1 MESTEEIQEMNR
13 VYTLEEILPDTNIIN
28 EKMKHS
34 YTLAHVVEELKC
46 INKKLDTIDK
56 KLHTERD
63 SLIELLRDIVTTGLR
78 NTNTPRDDNKQE
90 NIEPDLYYIIVEDDV
105 FIKGKKTYQNKD
117 KIKTS
122 FNGTWNKEKTAWSFK
137 KFDNFEEKLKEE
149 FPDITEGQL

>member
-1 MESTEEIQEMNR
+1 MESVEESQEMNR
-13 VYTLEEILPDTNIIN
+13 VYSLEQMEDTDRII
-28 EKMKHS
+28 EKIKHS

-78 NTNTPRDDNKQE
+78 NTNTQREENKQE
-90 NIEPDLYYIIVEDDV
+90 ITEPDLYYIIVEDDV

>member
-1 MESTEEIQEMNR
+1 MADDEENYEIAR
-13 VYTLEEILPDTNIIN
+13 VYTLAD
-28 EKMKHS
+28 
-34 YTLAHVVEELKC
+34 VVEELKC

-63 SLIELLRDIVTTGLR
+63 SLVELLRDIVTTGLR
-78 NTNTPRDDNKQE
+78 NTNAQREENKKE

-122 FNGTWNKEKTAWSFK
+122 FNGTWNKEKSAWSFK